1 MSILNNLGF
10 EYTITRK
17 SKRKGSKKANPFLL
31 LLMAVIFIAIARD
44 KALFPKFLF
53 L

>member
-10 EYTITRK
+10 EYTVARK

-31 LLMAVIFIAIARD
+31 LLQETSTQLYPAQ
-44 KALFPKFLF
+44 
-53 L
+53 

>member
-10 EYTITRK
+10 EYTVTRK

-31 LLMAVIFIAIARD
+31 LLMAVIFNYSCHSVSCS
-44 KALFPKFLF
+44 LL
-53 L
+53 